1 MDLGYISGIY
11 LQDLINLRSCTS
23 IVKFNKCGVFSFT
36 SSNHK
41 KQNTLFCPLVW
52 ESLNCNAFKQR
63 HKKSITACWQTR
75 RQWACGALTTWKHRE
90 REREMKT
97 HCSVAILIC
106 HAKLSRIVVL
116 TTKLK
121 GLNSCVCGRIPWKCA
136 CKYKISS
143 KH

>member
-90 REREMKT
+90 RERDENTLFCCYLNLSCQTEPNRCFNHKT
-97 HCSVAILIC
+97 QRP
-106 HAKLSRIVVL
+106 KLLRMWAYP
-116 TTKLK
+116 LK
-121 GLNSCVCGRIPWKCA
+121 MCMQI
-136 CKYKISS
+136 
-143 KH
+143 